1 MTKKLFAVVAAV
13 ALLVMPIYA
22 KTTKQYQRPSLHN
35 VLLTT
40 EKSAAQGTVQIAD
53 PEILGYAADS
63 WKSYVIPALYNDF
76 DIAFDKA
83 EVGAAKGS
91 IMDVLAQYNNK
102 GSMSNMSISE
112 LKNVIDLFQG
122 KKYREALKVEVDNVA
137 NEVAHQLIAKWWG
150 IQKDGTYSWDLLYE
164 LACYSATQNQANDAA
179 MSTMG
184 AANELFNELA
194 GPTMANTFVAFTKL
208 DFYENEPIAQFIK
221 NIMYEVAALTPE
233 LARAAVELGADKTYE
248 ATRDGYTAFT
258 NALLYQLEWN
268 DSIANEFYSLWTTN
282 KAGKSVID
290 MKKFKEMK
298 FNLRFVGATGTS
310 ETCMLKK
317 ADRGKDASAIVEKTI
332 HRTLDKQFAGLQ
344 AAYEEF
350 RPMVPILGIDAKGG
364 IIADCG
370 TKEGIKVGDKFN
382 ILEPITNEKGITKY
396 NFKGQVK
403 VVKWTSDKEGEFVNG
418 VWNNAEIDNA
428 TAATEADG
436 SEDMVGTHLSKFK
449 NASPSWFVKRTKK

>member
-13 ALLVMPIYA
+13 ALVAMPIYA

-40 EKSAAQGTVQIAD
+40 DKEAAKGTVQIAD
-53 PEILGYAADS
+53 PEILGYASES
-63 WKSYVIPALYNDF
+63 WNSYVIPALYNDF
-76 DIAFDKA
+76 AIDFKKA

-91 IMDVLAQYNNK
+91 IMDVLAQYNSP
-102 GSMSNMSISE
+102 GSMNNMSVSE
-112 LKNVIDLFQG
+112 LKNIVDLFQG
-122 KKYREALKVEVDNVA
+122 KKYREALKEEVDKVVDD
-137 NEVAHQLIAKWWG
+137 VAHQLVAKWWG
-150 IQKDGTYSWDLLYE
+150 IKKDGSYSWDLLYE

-194 GPTMANTFVAFTKL
+194 GPTMANTFVTFTKL
-208 DFYENEPIAQFIK
+208 DFYENEPIAAFIK
-221 NIMYEVAALTPE
+221 NIMYTVAGMTPSPAN
-233 LARAAVELGADKTYE
+233 LAVQLGADKAYE
-248 ATRDGYTAFT
+248 ASKEGYTSFT

-268 DSIANEFYSLWTTN
+268 DSIANEFYSCWTTD
-282 KAGKSVID
+282 KKGKSIID
-290 MKKFKEMK
+290 MKKFNAMK

-310 ETCMLKK
+310 VTCMMKK
-317 ADRGKDASAIVEKTI
+317 ADKGKDAKAMVEKTI
-332 HRTLDKQFAGLQ
+332 HKTLDKQFADLQ

-403 VVKWTSDKEGEFVNG
+403 VVKWTSDKEGEFVDG

-428 TAATEADG
+428 TAASEADG